1 MASNL
6 RQKSAS
12 SASRQNRPSSR
23 RPSSSGTSR
32 GSRQNAAPRSG
43 SARSGARPGASVR
56 GGSSRRDGA
65 SARNG
70 AAPRSSRAAF
80 PAQSRSSQRK
90 ALRSSTPPTY
100 RPGVSSRSIGD
111 IRRSDRE
118 MRARQ
123 RAQKSLARIAAVAAA
138 AVGLL
143 ALGLVLYFS
152 PILKVEDVQ
161 VNGSAHLT
169 DSDIQA
175 LVSVPEG
182 ATLLSVDTGA
192 IARSLERD
200 AWVETAVVRRE
211 FPHTL
216 AIDVTERE
224 IAAVVEV
231 MTSDAK
237 AVQPWAIASDGV
249 WLMPIP
255 EKDSELGASISP
267 QIYEDAESV
276 LTITGVPFGL
286 IPEIGSVCTDE
297 NVENALSILNGL
309 TTDLAS
315 AIVKVQATDAES
327 TLLTLSNGIQI
338 AFGSAQDIREKERVC
353 LQIMEQNPDKVAY
366 INVRVVSKPT
376 WRAI

>member
-1 MASNL
+1 MASNS
-6 RQKSAS
+6 RQRSAS
-12 SASRQNRPSSR
+12 SASRTPRSSAGRAASSR
-23 RPSSSGTSR
+23 AQRPAARSSSPKSAGARGSVGRGTARRTPPSR
-32 GSRQNAAPRSG
+32 GATTTRSSRTAA
-43 SARSGARPGASVR
+43 SARSS
-56 GGSSRRDGA
+56 
-65 SARNG
+65 
-70 AAPRSSRAAF
+70 
-80 PAQSRSSQRK
+80 
-90 ALRSSTPPTY
+90 RSSTPASY
-100 RPGVSSRSIGD
+100 RPNISSRSIGD
-111 IRRSDRE
+111 IRRSDRQ
-118 MRARQ
+118 MRAQQKMRQ
-123 RAQKSLARIAAVAAA
+123 SVSRLVAVVAVAAGA
-138 AVGLL
+138 L

-152 PILKVEDVQ
+152 PILKVDDVQ
-161 VNGSAHLT
+161 VSGSTHLT
-169 DSDIQA
+169 DADIDA
-175 LVSVPEG
+175 LVNIPEG
-182 ATLLSVDTGA
+182 ATLLSVDAGA
-192 IARSLERD
+192 VARSLERD
-200 AWVETAVVRRE
+200 AWVETATVRRV

-216 AIDVTERE
+216 VIDVVERD

-267 QIYEDAESV
+267 QIYEDAEAV

-286 IPEIGSVCTDE
+286 VPEIGSACTDE

-309 TTDLAS
+309 TTDLAD

-338 AFGSAQDIREKERVC
+338 AFGTAEDIREKERVC

-376 WRAI
+376 WRAV

>member
-12 SASRQNRPSSR
+12 SASRASRPAASKPSARRSAGASRPSSAR
-23 RPSSSGTSR
+23 GGSARSATSRRSGAARPSRSDSPSARPSR
-32 GSRQNAAPRSG
+32 GGAPRSG
-43 SARSGARPGASVR
+43 
-56 GGSSRRDGA
+56 
-65 SARNG
+65 
-70 AAPRSSRAAF
+70 
-80 PAQSRSSQRK
+80 
-90 ALRSSTPPTY
+90 TPSTY
-100 RPGVSSRSIGD
+100 RPNISSRSIGD
-111 IRRSDRE
+111 IRRSERE
-118 MRARQ
+118 MRLRQ
-123 RAQKSLARIAAVAAA
+123 KAQKSISRLVAAA
-138 AVGLL
+138 AVAAGLL
-143 ALGLVLYFS
+143 VLGLVLYFS

-161 VNGSAHLT
+161 VSGSTHLT
-169 DSDIQA
+169 DADIQA
-175 LVSVPEG
+175 LVSIPEG
-182 ATLLSVDTGA
+182 ATLLSVDAGGV
-192 IARSLERD
+192 ARSLERD
-200 AWVETAVVRRE
+200 AWVETATVRRV

-216 AIDVTERE
+216 VIDVTERD

-286 IPEIGSVCTDE
+286 IPEIGSTCTDE

-309 TTDLAS
+309 TTDLAD

-338 AFGSAQDIREKERVC
+338 AFGTADDIREKERVC

-376 WRAI
+376 WRAV

>member
-1 MASNL
+1 MASNS
-6 RQKSAS
+6 RQRSAS
-12 SASRQNRPSSR
+12 SASKGNRSSARRSSASAASAASRQNAPLRPSR
-23 RPSSSGTSR
+23 SGVGRAGGCSASGRGGATAYGGAPSR
-32 GSRQNAAPRSG
+32 GSR
-43 SARSGARPGASVR
+43 
-56 GGSSRRDGA
+56 SSRSPQTR
-65 SARNG
+65 
-70 AAPRSSRAAF
+70 P
-80 PAQSRSSQRK
+80 SQGK
-90 ALRSSTPPTY
+90 PPRSSTPAAY

-123 RAQKSLARIAAVAAA
+123 RAQKSLARIAAVAAV
-138 AVGLL
+138 AVGFL

-152 PILKVEDVQ
+152 PILKVDDVQ
-161 VNGSAHLT
+161 VNGSTHLT

-175 LVSVPEG
+175 LVSIPEG
-182 ATLLSVDTGA
+182 ATLLSVDTAG

-211 FPHTL
+211 FPHAL

-286 IPEIGSVCTDE
+286 VPEIGSVCTDE

-309 TTDLAS
+309 TTDLAD

-338 AFGSAQDIREKERVC
+338 AFGTAQDIREKERVC

>member
-1 MASNL
+1 MASNS

-12 SASRQNRPSSR
+12 SASRASRPAASKPSARRSTGAPRPSSARGSSARGGAPRSAAPR
-23 RPSSSGTSR
+23 RSGTARPAR
-32 GSRQNAAPRSG
+32 GGAPRSG
-43 SARSGARPGASVR
+43 
-56 GGSSRRDGA
+56 
-65 SARNG
+65 
-70 AAPRSSRAAF
+70 
-80 PAQSRSSQRK
+80 
-90 ALRSSTPPTY
+90 TPSTY
-100 RPGVSSRSIGD
+100 RPNISSRSIGD
-111 IRRSDRE
+111 IRRSERE
-118 MRARQ
+118 MRLRQ
-123 RAQKSLARIAAVAAA
+123 KAQKSISRLVAAA
-138 AVGLL
+138 AVAAGLL

-161 VNGSAHLT
+161 VSGSTHLT
-169 DSDIQA
+169 DADIQA
-175 LVSVPEG
+175 LVSIPEG
-182 ATLLSVDTGA
+182 ATLLSVDAGGV
-192 IARSLERD
+192 ARSLERD
-200 AWVETAVVRRE
+200 AWVETATVRRV

-216 AIDVTERE
+216 VIDVTERD

-286 IPEIGSVCTDE
+286 IPEIGSTCTDE

-309 TTDLAS
+309 TTDLAD

-338 AFGSAQDIREKERVC
+338 AFGTADDIREKERVC

-376 WRAI
+376 WRAV

>member
-1 MASNL
+1 MRL
-6 RQKSAS
+6 RQK
-12 SASRQNRPSSR
+12 
-23 RPSSSGTSR
+23 
-32 GSRQNAAPRSG
+32 
-43 SARSGARPGASVR
+43 
-56 GGSSRRDGA
+56 
-65 SARNG
+65 
-70 AAPRSSRAAF
+70 
-80 PAQSRSSQRK
+80 
-90 ALRSSTPPTY
+90 
-100 RPGVSSRSIGD
+100 
-111 IRRSDRE
+111 
-118 MRARQ
+118 
-123 RAQKSLARIAAVAAA
+123 AQKSISRLVAAA
-138 AVGLL
+138 AVAAGLL
-143 ALGLVLYFS
+143 VLGLVLYFS

-161 VNGSAHLT
+161 VSGSTHLT
-169 DSDIQA
+169 DADIQA
-175 LVSVPEG
+175 LVSIPEG
-182 ATLLSVDTGA
+182 ATLLSVDAGGV
-192 IARSLERD
+192 ARSLERD
-200 AWVETAVVRRE
+200 AWVETATVRRV

-216 AIDVTERE
+216 VIDVTERD

-286 IPEIGSVCTDE
+286 IPEIGSTCTDE

-309 TTDLAS
+309 TTDLAD

-338 AFGSAQDIREKERVC
+338 AFGTADDIREKERVC

-376 WRAI
+376 WRAV

>member
-1 MASNL
+1 
-6 RQKSAS
+6 
-12 SASRQNRPSSR
+12 
-23 RPSSSGTSR
+23 
-32 GSRQNAAPRSG
+32 
-43 SARSGARPGASVR
+43 
-56 GGSSRRDGA
+56 
-65 SARNG
+65 
-70 AAPRSSRAAF
+70 
-80 PAQSRSSQRK
+80 
-90 ALRSSTPPTY
+90 
-100 RPGVSSRSIGD
+100 
-111 IRRSDRE
+111 

-123 RAQKSLARIAAVAAA
+123 RAQKSLVRVAAVAAA
-138 AVGLL
+138 AVGVL

-152 PILKVEDVQ
+152 PILRVDDVQ

-175 LVSVPEG
+175 LVNVPEG

-216 AIDVTERE
+216 VIDVTERE

-286 IPEIGSVCTDE
+286 VPEIGSVCTDE
-297 NVENALSILNGL
+297 NVDNALSILNGL
-309 TTDLAS
+309 TTDLAD